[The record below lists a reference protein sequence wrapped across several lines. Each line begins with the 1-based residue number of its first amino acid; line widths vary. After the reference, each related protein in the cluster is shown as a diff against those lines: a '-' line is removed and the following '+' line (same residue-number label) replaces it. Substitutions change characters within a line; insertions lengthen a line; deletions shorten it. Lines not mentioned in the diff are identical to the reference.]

1 MAHHELLDK
10 ATFDRWR
17 AQAAILERDAHGD
30 KVLQLSNGLILK
42 LFRDKG
48 FFSRGHWLP
57 LSARF
62 ARNARALI
70 ARHIPTVRIQCLY
83 RLPWS
88 GHCAVLYEPL
98 PGTMLRD
105 LGNKG
110 ELTPPVARQLGEFIA
125 RLHQQGVMF
134 RSLHL
139 GNILLGDNGELGL
152 IDIADMRCRPWP
164 LNRWQRARNFAHFF
178 RYADNAWALSP
189 AMAADITQAYFACTP
204 SPASLRAAVTALLQK
219 HQKKAHNG

>member
-17 AQAAILERDAHGD
+17 AHAAILERDAHGD

-70 ARHIPTVRIQCLY
+70 ARNIPTMRIQCLY
-83 RLPWS
+83 QLPWS

-105 LGNKG
+105 IGKNG
-110 ELTPPVARQLGEFIA
+110 ALTPAVARQLGEFIA
-125 RLHQQGVMF
+125 QLHQQGVMF
-134 RSLHL
+134 RSLHM
-139 GNILLGDNGELGL
+139 GNILIGDNGRLGL

-178 RYADNAWALSP
+178 RYADNAWVLSP
-189 AMAADITQAYFACTP
+189 AMAAEITTAYFDHHK
-204 SPASLRAAVTALLQK
+204 SPASLHRAVEALLQK